1 MAWDGERNQFEQ
13 PLSPRATTR
22 ICAIRGSAGF
32 SVLSDM
38 GFDTLREFWP
48 EIAHKF
54 KLPFRF
60 FSEPEPMT
68 DTSI

>member
-1 MAWDGERNQFEQ
+1 YHPGNERGFA
-13 PLSPRATTR
+13 P
-22 ICAIRGSAGF
+22 SAEALGF

-54 KLPFRF
+54 KLPFRV
-60 FSEPEPMT
+60 EPEPT
-68 DTSI
+68 TEYIDLNPAIK